1 MIPALNDIEL
11 LRLAFACDPVDQP
24 VFAGDAQRN

>member
-11 LRLAFACDPVDQP
+11 LRLAFAGDPVDQP
-24 VFAGDAQRN
+24 VFTGDAQRN